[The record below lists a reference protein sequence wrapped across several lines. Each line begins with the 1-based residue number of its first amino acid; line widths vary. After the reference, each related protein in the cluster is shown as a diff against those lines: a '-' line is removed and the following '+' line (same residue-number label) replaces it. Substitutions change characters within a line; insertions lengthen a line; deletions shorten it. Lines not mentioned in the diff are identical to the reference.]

1 MLVGM
6 GTPNYVLP
14 ISECS
19 SREIDL
25 MPTWRYARS
34 YEEAIK
40 IMSST
45 VSGSFRPDIRRL
57 ITHRFSG
64 LHNVEEAFAVAARPQ
79 DSAGNMV
86 IKVAL
91 NA

>member
-6 GTPNYVLP
+6 GTPNYALP

-25 MPTWRYARS
+25 MPTWRYAGS
-34 YEEAIK
+34 YAEAIK
-40 IMSST
+40 IMS
-45 VSGSFRPDIRRL
+45 GAIDGDFRPDIRCL

-64 LHNVEEAFAVAARPQ
+64 LSNVEEAFAVAAKPV
-79 DSAGNMV
+79 DSEGNMV
-86 IKVAL
+86 VKVVL
-91 NA
+91 NG

>member
-14 ISECS
+14 IAECS

-34 YEEAIK
+34 YEKAIE

-45 VSGSFRPDIRRL
+45 ISGNFRPDIRLL

-64 LHNVEEAFAVAARPQ
+64 LDKTEEAFAVAARPQ

>member
-6 GTPNYVLP
+6 GTPHYALP
-14 ISECS
+14 IAECS

-40 IMSST
+40 IMSRT
-45 VSGSFRPDIRRL
+45 INGNFRPDIRRL

-64 LHNVEEAFAVAARPQ
+64 LPNVEEAFAVAARPQ
-79 DSAGNMV
+79 DSVGNMV

-91 NA
+91 NP